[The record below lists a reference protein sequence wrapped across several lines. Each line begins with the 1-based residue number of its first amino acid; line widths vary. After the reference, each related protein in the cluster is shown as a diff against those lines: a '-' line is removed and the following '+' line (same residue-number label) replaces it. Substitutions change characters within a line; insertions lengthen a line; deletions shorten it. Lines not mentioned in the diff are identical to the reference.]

1 MTELRD
7 KAFEEASRL
16 PETNQNALVKWIL
29 DGLNSEKAWG
39 KYFANS
45 EDILENLADEA
56 IREKLKGKTTPSF
69 LRQNHHQGP

>member
-7 KAFEEASRL
+7 KAFEEALRL
-16 PETNQNALVKWIL
+16 PEINQNALAKWIL
-29 DGLNSEKAWG
+29 NELNSEKAWG

-56 IREKLKGKTTPSF
+56 IREKLKGKTTP
-69 LRQNHHQGP
+69 LDLNRL